1 MAGVFGTK
9 GEGSGERVKLIYMD
23 IKWRGGGGV
32 PLEFAKLYTLREES
46 YMWQRCRY

>member
-23 IKWRGGGGV
+23 IKWRGGGGGPFGV
-32 PLEFAKLYTLREES
+32 CKAVHFKRRELHVAAV
-46 YMWQRCRY
+46 